1 MSAILPAALM
11 VALCG
16 VVAGAL
22 APWLLR
28 RTPEPELEPDE
39 VKIPYAALATGRVA
53 ISAGLW
59 ASALATV
66 SVLAVEP
73 DRVGPWL
80 VVAVVGALAS
90 VVDIATT
97 WIPRR
102 WLHLGWVATAV
113 AVVGSAWSLGDWPS
127 VGRSAIGVAIIGGV
141 YAMVFLVS
149 VLLSRVVPK
158 DLAFFGFADVRLGIL
173 AGMAAGWRSV
183 PTATTALILGSLVG
197 ALWGVLGL
205 VRRSR
210 KVPYAYGP
218 SIVLGPYLALVVGLL
233 TQR

>member
-1 MSAILPAALM
+1 MSAILPAALL

-16 VVAGAL
+16 VVAGGL

-28 RTPEPELEPDE
+28 RAPEPGLEPDE
-39 VKIPYAALATGRVA
+39 LKIPYASLATRRVA
-53 ISAGLW
+53 IAVGLW
-59 ASALATV
+59 AAGLATV

-102 WLHLGWVATAV
+102 WLHLGWLLTAL
-113 AVVGSAWSLGDWPS
+113 AVVGSGWSLGDWPS
-127 VGRSAIGVAIIGGV
+127 VGRSAIGVAVIGGV
-141 YAMVFLVS
+141 YGLVFVVS
-149 VLLSRVVPK
+149 GLLSRVVPEG
-158 DLAFFGFADVRLGIL
+158 LVLFGFADVRLGIL
-173 AGMAAGWRSV
+173 AGMVAGWRSI
-183 PTATTALILGSLVG
+183 PTATTAIVLGTLVG
-197 ALWGVLGL
+197 AVWGVVWRL
-205 VRRSR
+205 RRR
-210 KVPYAYGP
+210 GGVEYAYGP

>member
-1 MSAILPAALM
+1 MSAILPAALL

-28 RTPEPELEPDE
+28 RAPEPGLDPDE
-39 VKIPYAALATGRVA
+39 LKIPYASLATRRVA
-53 ISAGLW
+53 IAVGLW
-59 ASALATV
+59 AAGLATV

-102 WLHLGWVATAV
+102 WLHLGWLLTAL
-113 AVVGSAWSLGDWPS
+113 AVVGTGWSLGDWPS

-141 YAMVFLVS
+141 YAVVYI
-149 VLLSRVVPK
+149 VAQLLDRAV
-158 DLAFFGFADVRLGIL
+158 FGFADVRLGIL
-173 AGMAAGWRSV
+173 AGMVAGWRSI
-183 PTATTALILGSLVG
+183 PTATTAIVLGALVG
-197 ALWGVLGL
+197 AVWGVVWRL
-205 VRRSR
+205 RRR
-210 KVPYAYGP
+210 GGVEYAYGP